1 MKIHIISASPR
12 LNSGFSVVAIN
23 VAKGLK
29 KLGHEI
35 SFTGL
40 QTSSAS
46 EWNRG
51 IEILPAQNFHIDDIT
66 QTMHTIGRIKPD
78 VVFAVIQMDADFND
92 FAKIFPKTVI
102 YCPVEG
108 KNIPQRMAN
117 DLLSIKT
124 NGGEV
129 VSQCSYGQRE
139 MQLALAGLDIKCIYH
154 GYDPMIF
161 RPLDFR
167 NIDSM
172 RYCIYRTDI
181 GKASSNPETLCK
193 QGCFS
198 CNLNNKEQAECQYYK
213 DDHISILKFINGKWG
228 EDSIPITGLPN
239 ITKGKLVYGFV
250 GQNLGVRKR
259 IERLLKAYSIFIK
272 DSRQFKDRT
281 VLHLHTMPIAIN
293 GTNLIGIIQNLGI
306 EDNVIFSYG
315 SYRSSGW
322 TDESMSIL
330 YNTFD
335 VNVSASSSEGFCL
348 PVLEGFASGVPM
360 IAPNC
365 SSFTELIGDGEKD
378 PNARG
383 LLADVGEWQ
392 MIENGSER
400 ALVNEQHLS
409 LMMKKLYTDEKLR
422 EKFSKNAIKFAN
434 QYTWEKICLQWDDL
448 LKKIK

>member
-1 MKIHIISASPR
+1 MKVQIISASPR

-35 SFTGL
+35 SFVGL
-40 QTSSAS
+40 QTSNTN
-46 EWNRG
+46 EWSHG

-78 VVFAVIQMDADFND
+78 VVLAIIQMDSDFND
-92 FAKIFPKTVI
+92 FAKIFPKTVC
-102 YCPVEG
+102 YTPVEG
-108 KNIPQRMAN
+108 RNIPLRMAN
-117 DLLSIKT
+117 DLLGIKT

-129 VSQCSYGQRE
+129 VSQCKYGQME
-139 MQLALAGLDIKCIYH
+139 MQLALAGIDVRCIYH
-154 GYDPMIF
+154 GYDPGIF
-161 RPLDFR
+161 KPLDFR
-167 NIDSM
+167 NIGNI
-172 RYCIYRTDI
+172 RYCFYRTDI
-181 GKASSNPETLCK
+181 GKVSSDPGTLCK

-198 CNLNNKEQAECQYYK
+198 CNLNNKGQVECSYYK
-213 DDHISILKFINGKWG
+213 EEHVSILKFINGKWG
-228 EDSIPITGLPN
+228 EDSIPITRLPE

-281 VLHLHTMPIAIN
+281 ILHLHTMPIAIN
-293 GTNLIGIIQNLGI
+293 GANLIGIIQNLGI
-306 EDNVIFSYG
+306 QDNVIFSYG

-335 VNVSASSSEGFCL
+335 INISASSSEGFCL
-348 PVLEGFASGVPM
+348 PVLEGFASGIPM

-365 SSFTELIGDGEKD
+365 SSFTELIGNDKD
-378 PNARG
+378 DSNNRG
-383 LLADVGEWQ
+383 LLASIGEWQ

-400 ALVNEQHLS
+400 ALVNENHLA

-422 EKFSKNAIKFAN
+422 ERFSKNAIKFAS
-434 QYTWEKICLQWDDL
+434 QYTWEKVCVQWDDL